1 MPRTA
6 TEALQKVY
14 PSSPVLCRVEREDGL
29 VAQPDARV
37 DGEQLP
43 FPGNLLFALYR
54 IRSRCFRRLLLRI
67 LGRVEGRRAQYYSKT
82 LRRIFAVYHGVEVG
96 MYSHGA
102 CFTPGA
108 FPAGTRIGRYC
119 SIAADVRAHGANH
132 PMNLKSSH
140 AFFFNPLLGIAKERL
155 ISSEPLVIG
164 NDVWIGDSAI
174 ILPSVNHIG
183 DGAVIGAG
191 SVVNKDVPPY
201 AVMVGHPSRV
211 VRFRFSKE
219 KIEELLAERW
229 WERSIEDIREHS
241 LADFQ
246 RPIEADEV
254 R

>member
-1 MPRTA
+1 M
-6 TEALQKVY
+6 
-14 PSSPVLCRVEREDGL
+14 
-29 VAQPDARV
+29 VAQPESRS
-37 DGEQLP
+37 GEERLP
-43 FPGNLLFALYR
+43 FLGKLLVGLYR
-54 IRSRCFRRLLLRI
+54 IRSRCFRRMI
-67 LGRVEGRRAQYYSKT
+67 LSILFRVEGQHTQFYSKT
-82 LRRIFAVYHGVEVG
+82 LRKIFAVYHGVEVG
-96 MYSHGA
+96 MYSHGG

-108 FPAGTRIGRYC
+108 FPPGTRIGRYC
-119 SIAADVRAHGANH
+119 SIAVDVMAHGANH

-140 AFFFNPLLGIAKERL
+140 AFFFNPRLGVAEERL
-155 ISSEPLVIG
+155 VSSKPLVIG

-174 ILPSVNHIG
+174 ILPSVNHIN

-219 KIEELLAERW
+219 KIEELLEEKW
-229 WERSIEDIREHS
+229 WERSIEDLREHS

-246 RPIEADEV
+246 QPIEGDEV